1 MLQEKEAVKSPG
13 KLSYSYLIDLI
24 IDGNLEKRLGN
35 LEKEIREK
43 ADSMV
48 ADLMRVKGIP
58 VTKKIRL
65 EYLYALAPKEEQ
77 TSRYKAKCR
86 NFYKGIVRE

>member
-1 MLQEKEAVKSPG
+1 MGA
-13 KLSYSYLIDLI
+13 KLSYSYLMDLI
-24 IDGNLEKRLGN
+24 IGSSLKKTIGNLEKD
-35 LEKEIREK
+35 IREK

-65 EYLYALAPKEEQ
+65 EYLYALVPKEKQ
-77 TSRYKAKCR
+77 TAYYRAKCR
-86 NFYKGIVRE
+86 KFYKRYCGL

>member
-1 MLQEKEAVKSPG
+1 MLKKKEAAWNSG
-13 KLSYSYLIDLI
+13 KLSYSYLMDRIMDRSLK
-24 IDGNLEKRLGN
+24 EMLGN